1 MKALLN
7 MYDSCSENVEVGVG
21 DYVIDEDKCVVIKCD
36 KCSLGEI
43 CLQICDEL
51 EEQDRL

>member
-1 MKALLN
+1 MKFRDFFRYEIANKCL
-7 MYDSCSENVEVGVG
+7 Y
-21 DYVIDEDKCVVIKCD
+21 DEDKCVVIKCN

-51 EEQDRL
+51 EKQDRL